1 MGSHGFQGKLR
12 GDQLSS
18 TEYKAG
24 FYKKLTPRKQPLRGG
39 GGGGGKMI
47 RILQSL
53 WGGSGSFYC
62 DLTKSSTPPPKD
74 GDLSLSK

>member
-39 GGGGGKMI
+39 GWGEDDKNITKPLG
-47 RILQSL
+47 
-53 WGGSGSFYC
+53 GGSGSFYC
-62 DLTKSSTPPPKD
+62 DLTKSSIPPPKD